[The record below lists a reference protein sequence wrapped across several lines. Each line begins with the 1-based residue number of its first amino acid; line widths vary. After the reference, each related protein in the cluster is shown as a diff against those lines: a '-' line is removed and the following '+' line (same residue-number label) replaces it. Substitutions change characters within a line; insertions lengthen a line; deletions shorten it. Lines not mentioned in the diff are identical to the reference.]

1 MSSLT
6 GLRAGLQRKE
16 KTQMTAET
24 TRAPQSRSPITPQNR
39 QHKAI
44 ELHEKAIRHL
54 REAARLHDVGDRQ
67 QANTHAAIANI
78 HAESALLTATEAL
91 NA

>member
-1 MSSLT
+1 MP
-6 GLRAGLQRKE
+6 
-16 KTQMTAET
+16 MPPET
-24 TRAPQSRSPITPQNR
+24 TCPAGFRSAITPQNR

-54 REAARLHDVGDRQ
+54 KESARLHGAGDTR
-67 QANTHAAIANI
+67 QANTHAAIANT
-78 HAESALLTATEAL
+78 HATSALLAAAHAL

>member
-1 MSSLT
+1 
-6 GLRAGLQRKE
+6 
-16 KTQMTAET
+16 MTAET
-24 TRAPQSRSPITPQNR
+24 TRAPQHGSPITPQNR

-54 REAARLHDVGDRQ
+54 KEAARLHAAGDTH
-67 QANTHAAIANI
+67 QANTHAAIACN
-78 HAESALLTATEAL
+78 HATSALLTANEAL